1 MNTMVKSSQNE
12 IMQQDAALLT
22 RRALQIHRG
31 AARAAVLGVNDGLV
45 STLCIVL
52 AVAAASGAAHSV
64 LIAGFAGLIA
74 GAISM
79 AAGEWISV
87 TSQVELFKGV
97 LSDLG
102 RMVKNDKEV
111 LAKQLQNDYTSSGFS
126 SKTAETA
133 ATEVS
138 KNEHHLSM
146 EYARNVMGINPE
158 ELGSPWTAAF
168 SSFAL
173 FTAGALV
180 ALCPWFFTEGNAAI
194 GLSVIFTTI
203 GGLVVGGYVSRT
215 SGGNIARGALR
226 QFLIIAFASVVTYG
240 IGALFGATI
249 IG

>member
-1 MNTMVKSSQNE
+1 MARLPKNE
-12 IMQQDAALLT
+12 VMQQDTALLT
-22 RRALQIHRG
+22 KRALQIHRG

-45 STLCIVL
+45 STLCIIL
-52 AVAAASGAAHSV
+52 AVAAASGSAHSV
-64 LIAGFAGLIA
+64 LIAGLAGLIA

-97 LSDLG
+97 LSDL
-102 RMVKNDKEV
+102 RHMVKNDKEL
-111 LAKQLQNDYTSSGFS
+111 LAQQLQQDYTKSGFTPQ
-126 SKTAETA
+126 TAQVA
-133 ATEVS
+133 ADEVS
-138 KNEHHLSM
+138 RDEDHLRV
-146 EYARNVMGINPE
+146 EYAQNVMGINPE

-180 ALCPWFFTEGNAAI
+180 ALCPWFFTEGKAAI
-194 GLSVIFTTI
+194 GLSVLFTTI

-215 SGGNIARGALR
+215 SGGNITRGALR

-240 IGALFGATI
+240 VGALFGAAVV
-249 IG
+249 G